1 MPPFGSDAFEARHA
15 ENELLQQIY
24 AYGVLGVVMLA
35 GLYGSFYRK
44 IRTLAKGP
52 VRVALTSLLLFV
64 LVRGLAE
71 AEPFDLLL
79 PLWAI
84 VLFSVL
90 IESMEYGDEPVVV
103 MATVKQTI
111 AGAQASEATSS

>member
-1 MPPFGSDAFEARHA
+1 MAGPRPA
-15 ENELLQQIY
+15 E
-24 AYGVLGVVMLA
+24 
-35 GLYGSFYRK
+35 
-44 IRTLAKGP
+44 
-52 VRVALTSLLLFV
+52 
-64 LVRGLAE
+64 RGLAE

-90 IESMEYGDEPVVV
+90 IECIEYGDEPLAV
-103 MATVKQTI
+103 MEPVKQKI